1 MQKFYSN
8 LTKTKKILFI
18 VVTTILSIPIGAIL
32 GLFIGLVSITFV
44 PMCCVESSCH
54 SCFEF
59 NGMIGYEATGPLG
72 ALIGLFLVPLTYI
85 LYIVYLEVKS

>member
-32 GLFIGLVSITFV
+32 GLIIGLISITFI
-44 PMCCVESSCH
+44 PMCCIGDGCH

-59 NGMIGYEATGPLG
+59 NGMIGYEATGS
-72 ALIGLFLVPLTYI
+72 IGLLLGVFIIPISYI
-85 LYIVYLEVKS
+85 GLIIYLELKS